1 MTTNAKAEFLTATQ
15 EAFDKQT
22 FIHLTLSK
30 PANSDV
36 EYKSVYLKP
45 FQAKNGYRIQ
55 CVKRFPTKD
64 ITKNQSAAEALTLL
78 EELIGEELLNANLF
92 AHTNDWELRYNRKR
106 EAKIWKKKAT
116 KQQAKTTAHNAQKK
130 QWIKPEG
137 NVYLRELGITSASGR
152 VLDKKYDKY
161 RQINKYIETISHLLD
176 ESTLRNGYRI
186 VDMGSGKGYLTFA
199 LYDYL
204 SNTMG
209 ITPKITGV
217 ELRGALVDQCNEIS
231 NEAGYSGLTFR
242 TGRIEDYP
250 VTPMDMLIALH
261 ACDIA
266 TDHAI
271 AKGIQAN
278 ASVIV
283 CAPCCHKQVRID
295 MKGSPLFRPMLK
307 HGILLERQ
315 AEMLTDALRALLLEA
330 NGYKTKVF
338 EFISSDHTG
347 KNVMITAVRN
357 PQVRKRETVLFEIAQ
372 LKEQFGLKTH
382 FLETLV

>member
-1 MTTNAKAEFLTATQ
+1 MTTNAKTEFLTVTRQ
-15 EAFDKQT
+15 AFEEQT
-22 FIHLTLSK
+22 FIQLTLSK
-30 PANSDV
+30 PANSEL
-36 EYKSVYLKP
+36 EYKSIYFKP
-45 FQAKNGYRIQ
+45 FQAKSGYRMQ

-64 ITKNQSAAEALTLL
+64 ITKNLSTSEGLALIEKLL
-78 EELIGEELLNANLF
+78 GEELLNGNLF
-92 AHTNDWELRYNRKR
+92 AQGNDWELRFNRKR
-106 EAKIWKKKAT
+106 EAKIWKRKAS
-116 KQQAKTTAHNAQKK
+116 KQQAATLVHNVQKK

-137 NVYLRELGITSASGR
+137 NIYLKALGITSAKGK

-176 ESTLRNGYRI
+176 KSSLRNGYRI

-204 SNTMG
+204 LNTMN
-209 ITPKITGV
+209 IKPKITGV
-217 ELRGALVDQCNEIS
+217 ELRGELVDHCNNIS
-231 NEAGYSGLTFR
+231 NEAGYEGLVFR
-242 TGRIEDYP
+242 TGRIEEYP
-250 VTPMDMLIALH
+250 VTTMDMLIALH

-271 AKGIQAN
+271 AKGIQAG

-295 MKGSPLFRPMLK
+295 MVGSPLFQPMLK

-315 AEMLTDALRALLLEA
+315 AEMLTDAIRALLLEA

-347 KNVMITAVRN
+347 KNVMITAVRS
-357 PQVRKRETVLFEIAQ
+357 PKARSRETVLYEIAQ
-372 LKEQFGLKTH
+372 LKQQFGLKTH
-382 FLETLV
+382 FLETLI